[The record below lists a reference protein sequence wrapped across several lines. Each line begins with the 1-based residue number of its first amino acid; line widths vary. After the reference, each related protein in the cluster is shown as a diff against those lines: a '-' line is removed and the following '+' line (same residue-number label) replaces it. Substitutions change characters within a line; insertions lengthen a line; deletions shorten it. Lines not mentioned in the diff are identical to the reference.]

1 MYQRLKP
8 TPSMIVASVALIV
21 AIGGSATAASGLIGG
36 SQIKN
41 GTITKAK
48 LTPSLRRQIGVHAL
62 PGIPGPAGPSGPA
75 GGFDPA
81 KVTYVLGPTTV
92 MNPGDVVTVQA
103 ICPAG
108 TKAIGGGYLAV
119 AGLVSTVAIPD
130 GSGWQAIVGNDT
142 GVVTDTNEA
151 FAVCA
156 AR

>member
-1 MYQRLKP
+1 MLKKLKL
-8 TPSMIVASVALIV
+8 TPSMVVAFAALAV
-21 AIGGSATAASGLIGG
+21 AIGGTATAATVISG

-41 GTITKAK
+41 GTVTKSK
-48 LTPSLRRQIGVHAL
+48 LTPALRRQIDARPLRGL
-62 PGIPGPAGPSGPA
+62 QGPP

-81 KVTYVLGPTTV
+81 KVTYVLGPSTT
-92 MNPGDVVTVQA
+92 MAPGDVVTVQA
-103 ICPAG
+103 FCPPG

-119 AGLVSTVAIPD
+119 AGLVSTIAIPD

-142 GVVTDTNEA
+142 GVVTETNAA